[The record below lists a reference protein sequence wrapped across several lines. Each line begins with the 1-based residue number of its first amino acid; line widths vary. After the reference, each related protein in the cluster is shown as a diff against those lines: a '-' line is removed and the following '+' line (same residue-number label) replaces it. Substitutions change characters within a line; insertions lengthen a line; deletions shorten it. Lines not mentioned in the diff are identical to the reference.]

1 MTNRKMPWI
10 AYEIHNINY
19 VIFLILEKSIRFFMV
34 SYALLFFIFFNFIYL
49 YDFLLQLENH
59 FSNYHEF
66 DFEAIFRI
74 LCFQTV

>member
-1 MTNRKMPWI
+1 MPWI
-10 AYEIHNINY
+10 AYKIHNINY
-19 VIFLILEKSIRFFMV
+19 VIYLMLEKERKSLIG
-34 SYALLFFIFFNFIYL
+34 SNALLCYNFIYL